1 MDKPYSSPQGRFL
14 PTLILVAFV
23 VGLLYTAFLVA
34 QKWTFNREITR
45 SQTQIS
51 KVQTDLLALQEG
63 SVQELFVAQNL
74 VDRVKGSAV
83 LWSTVLKKIQS
94 LTPVT
99 VFFSSYSFNESGNL
113 QLSGLGSDYKAV
125 SDLLDALEKAPEF
138 KGVFVPSVTLGQA
151 GDGQSVASFSLEM
164 QFTPPQ

>member
-1 MDKPYSSPQGRFL
+1 MDKPYSAPQGRFL
-14 PTLILVAFV
+14 PTLILALFI
-23 VGLLYTAFLVA
+23 VGLLYTAFLAV
-34 QKWTFNREITR
+34 QKWTLGREIVR
-45 SQTQIS
+45 NEAQMTQ
-51 KVQTDLLALQEG
+51 VQADLEALREG
-63 SVQELFVAQNL
+63 SIQELFLAQNM

-125 SDLLDALEKAPEF
+125 SDLLDALTEAPEF
-138 KGVFVPSVTLGQA
+138 QGVFVPSVTLGQT

-164 QFTPPQ
+164 QFTPLE